1 MQSTPG
7 SAVVFAIAIRAYGRQ
22 NGTMWFDTL
31 TLPALFAGFLIAAS
45 VIAVVGVR
53 LTEMADRLADQ
64 TGIGEAIAG
73 AVLLG
78 MATSLAG
85 TVVSFTAAADGEAS
99 LAFSNAIG
107 GIAAQTAFLA
117 LADMVYRKAN
127 LEHASADLA
136 NLFQASLLTFMLG
149 LPLAAYAGPDI
160 SVLGV
165 HPVSVALPV
174 IYILGLRVGGLVRDT
189 PMWHPV
195 HTGATREDVPET
207 EQDISPSLV
216 SLLIRFLLLA
226 VILAVSGWIISKVGA
241 QLSQRLGISATV
253 VGALMTAVATS
264 LPELITV
271 LAAVRRGAVQLAVGG
286 IIGGN
291 TFDVLF
297 LTLADAGYQ
306 SGSIYHAIT
315 HDDLFWVAVG
325 LVMNSILLIGL
336 IVRQQNGPGRIGVES
351 LMILMIYLGAV
362 AVQAI
367 AA

>member
-1 MQSTPG
+1 
-7 SAVVFAIAIRAYGRQ
+7 
-22 NGTMWFDTL
+22 MWFDTL
-31 TLPALFAGFLIAAS
+31 TLPALVAGFLVAAAI
-45 VIAVVGVR
+45 IAVVGVR
-53 LTEMADRLADQ
+53 LTEKADRLADK

-85 TVVSFTAAADGEAS
+85 TVVSVTAAMDGEVS
-99 LAFSNAIG
+99 LAFSNAVG

-127 LEHASADLA
+127 LEHAAADLP
-136 NLFQASLLTFMLG
+136 NLFQASLLTLMLG
-149 LPLAAYAGPDI
+149 VPLAAYAGPAV
-160 SVLGV
+160 SVLGM

-174 IYILGLRVGGLVRDT
+174 IYVVGLWVSGQVRDT

-195 HTGATREDVPET
+195 QTHATRKDRPET
-207 EQDISPSLV
+207 PRDISPALA
-216 SLLIRFLLLA
+216 SLLLRFLLLA
-226 VILAVSGWIISKVGA
+226 IMLAGSGWVLSKIGA
-241 QLSQRLGISATV
+241 QLSLRLGISATF

-297 LTLADAGYQ
+297 LTLADAGYRQ
-306 SGSIYHAIT
+306 GSIYHAIT
-315 HDDLFWVAVG
+315 KDDLFWIAVS
-325 LVMNSILLIGL
+325 LVMTGVLLIGL
-336 IVRQQNGPGRIGVES
+336 IVRQRHGPARIGAES
-351 LMILMIYLGAV
+351 LSILLIYLGAV
-362 AVQAI
+362 AVQIVAR
-367 AA
+367 

>member
-1 MQSTPG
+1 MQPTPG

-136 NLFQASLLTFMLG
+136 NLFQASLLTLMLG
-149 LPLAAYAGPDI
+149 LPLAAFTMPEV
-160 SVLGV
+160 SVLGM
-165 HPVSVALPV
+165 HPVCFVLPV
-174 IYILGLRVGGLVRDT
+174 IYVAGVRIAARVRAA

-195 HTGATREDVPET
+195 QTLYTREDRPE
-207 EQDISPSLV
+207 EAQDRSRN
-216 SLLIRFLLLA
+216 LIPLLA
-226 VILAVSGWIISKVGA
+226 RFALLACVLGVAGWTISKIGV
-241 QLSQRLGISATV
+241 QLSVRLGI
-253 VGALMTAVATS
+253 
-264 LPELITV
+264 
-271 LAAVRRGAVQLAVGG
+271 
-286 IIGGN
+286 
-291 TFDVLF
+291 
-297 LTLADAGYQ
+297 
-306 SGSIYHAIT
+306 
-315 HDDLFWVAVG
+315 
-325 LVMNSILLIGL
+325 
-336 IVRQQNGPGRIGVES
+336 
-351 LMILMIYLGAV
+351 
-362 AVQAI
+362 
-367 AA
+367 